1 MAKTIA
7 AAPFSCPP
15 SSSIFFLPTLSH
27 DSPHPT
33 WNEALFPTGQAA
45 VQPRVENGN
54 ANPLVLCEPLRR
66 TLFTWLK
73 ISFLPSGWQV
83 KSNPA
88 LISVPMARFW
98 PGPVFSDLVL
108 LFTTGMTR
116 FFLWY
121 DWASH
126 MRVAHFYTQDLQHL
140 LIIFTVH
147 FVLWLLKLQDKAL
160 LFQRN
165 RINMWF

>member
-1 MAKTIA
+1 MLLLNI
-7 AAPFSCPP
+7 
-15 SSSIFFLPTLSH
+15 FLPTLSH
-27 DSPHPT
+27 DSPHAT

-54 ANPLVLCEPLRR
+54 GNPPLCDPLKR
-66 TLFTWLK
+66 TLFTWLR
-73 ISFLPSGWQV
+73 ISFSPSGWQV
-83 KSNPA
+83 KSNPD

-98 PGPVFSDLVL
+98 PGTVVSDLVL
-108 LFTTGMTR
+108 LFTTGMTW

-126 MRVAHFYTQDLQHL
+126 MRVAHFFIWGYTQDSQHL
-140 LIIFTVH
+140 LFIFTVYL
-147 FVLWLLKLQDKAL
+147 VLCLLKLQDKAL

-165 RINMWF
+165 KINMWF